1 MCRLDFL
8 ISNLKADQGEFLLL
22 LLFFL
27 LRERQRERQTDRQ
40 RENLTCMNKTLKFF
54 KCQPTH
60 IIWYIQSK
68 YLLVYTT
75 KIPHPGKHYMH
86 KEFQFMLVIMSVQME
101 FMNMNVEKA
110 RDIVKTQG
118 RHCFWYIFSKS
129 LNVITRNVLRGIG

>member
-1 MCRLDFL
+1 MCGSRDQNVPLRKDVQAGFLDKQPKSRSRW
-8 ISNLKADQGEFLLL
+8 ISVVVVV
-22 LLFFL
+22 LFVERETE
-27 LRERQRERQTDRQ
+27 RERETDRQ

-101 FMNMNVEKA
+101 FIDINVKEDG
-110 RDIVKTQG
+110 DIVKTQG
-118 RHCFWYIFSKS
+118 RHHFC
-129 LNVITRNVLRGIG
+129 